1 MTTPP
6 TGRPTLA
13 VIDAA
18 ALRANFVRARAAVPS
33 SVAVL
38 AVVKADAYGH
48 GAALVAPILEAAG
61 ADWFGVA
68 TVEEGIELRDSGV
81 PKPILVLTGAAAG
94 DVGALREHRLS
105 V

>member
-1 MTTPP
+1 MTTSP

-18 ALRANFVRARAAVPS
+18 ALRTNFARLRAAVPAS
-33 SVAVL
+33 AAVL

-48 GAALVAPILEAAG
+48 GAALVAPLLEQTG

-68 TVEEGIELRDSGV
+68 TVAVELV
-81 PKPILVLTGAAAG
+81 TTCWQ
-94 DVGALREHRLS
+94 
-105 V
+105 